1 METATRLEDGWGLT
15 TPVGDTLL
23 RRYVLNLAAFHEAV
37 ARAMGGRTL
46 CRDDVVAADLG
57 HPAGLYNSAVL
68 LRPPE
73 RLDNLVME
81 LESFYD
87 GHGCGDVELWSAWP
101 TSDLTGRGWELE
113 GHPPLLVRP
122 AGPAPGSVT
131 RLDCGL
137 RRSPTQSVCT
147 NGRTWQSR
155 AFRSRT
161 SKLGCLARSRMT
173 DPRRCPFP
181 PGGWLP
187 RAASRSHWVTAR

>member
-81 LESFYD
+81 LECS
-87 GHGCGDVELWSAWP
+87 
-101 TSDLTGRGWELE
+101 TT
-113 GHPPLLVRP
+113 
-122 AGPAPGSVT
+122 
-131 RLDCGL
+131 
-137 RRSPTQSVCT
+137 
-147 NGRTWQSR
+147 
-155 AFRSRT
+155 
-161 SKLGCLARSRMT
+161 
-173 DPRRCPFP
+173 
-181 PGGWLP
+181 
-187 RAASRSHWVTAR
+187 VTAVGMWSCGAHGRRRT